1 MREKPTE
8 SFGEVSRLDR
18 PTKRGKSRS
27 NSFSKEKKVS
37 IQGLNQADKIISMA
51 KEGANWKKMPQ
62 KKVLERKNTNDL
74 KNIYVINLEK
84 Q

>member
-1 MREKPTE
+1 M
-8 SFGEVSRLDR
+8 
-18 PTKRGKSRS
+18 
-27 NSFSKEKKVS
+27 S

-62 KKVLERKNTNDL
+62 KKALERKNTKDL